1 MRYMRTTFIVSLGLI
16 IFMLFIWFFVSFT
29 KTERTIT
36 YFPIDETK
44 EFSKASTILS
54 FDDETK
60 VLYWKTNSETEDNFY
75 LRQDVSLLFI
85 NGRLKGILNAWR
97 QRETTIEQEESLTVD
112 AASFVQSLT
121 FHHGEWHE
129 NDTITSIQQMTKDEG
144 YILDNYLIK
153 KPTKKKEIAHQIN
166 ETIDEQL
173 HLYWQQLI
181 DFYNLDEQQYKLISF
196 MQLDQFESYLGPDI
210 SAVTAARITG
220 QLWEGLY
227 KNYILEAISENSND
241 YMPVILLANDLS
253 HLYVL
258 FQLQGENKQLR
269 QQIQLEN
276 KNVVK

>member
-1 MRYMRTTFIVSLGLI
+1 MRYMRTTFIVSFGLI
-16 IFMLFIWFFVSFT
+16 IFMLFILFFVSFT

-36 YFPIDETK
+36 YFPIDGTK

-112 AASFVQSLT
+112 APSFVQSLT

-276 KNVVK
+276 

>member
-1 MRYMRTTFIVSLGLI
+1 MRTTFIVSLGLI

>member
-1 MRYMRTTFIVSLGLI
+1 MRYMRTTFIVSFGLV
-16 IFMLFIWFFVSFT
+16 IFMLFILFFVSFT

-36 YFPIDETK
+36 YFPIDRTK

-112 AASFVQSLT
+112 APSFVQSLT

-276 KNVVK
+276 

>member
-1 MRYMRTTFIVSLGLI
+1 MRYMRTTFIVSFGLV
-16 IFMLFIWFFVSFT
+16 IFMLFILFFVSFT

-36 YFPIDETK
+36 YFPIDGTK

-112 AASFVQSLT
+112 APSFVQSLT

-276 KNVVK
+276 

>member
-1 MRYMRTTFIVSLGLI
+1 MRYMRTTFIVSFGLV
-16 IFMLFIWFFVSFT
+16 IFMLFILFFVSFT

-36 YFPIDETK
+36 YFPIDGTK

-112 AASFVQSLT
+112 APSFVQSLT

-173 HLYWQQLI
+173 HLCWQQLI

-276 KNVVK
+276 

>member
-1 MRYMRTTFIVSLGLI
+1 MRTTFIVSFGLV
-16 IFMLFIWFFVSFT
+16 IFMLFILFFVSFT

-36 YFPIDETK
+36 YFPIDGTK

-60 VLYWKTNSETEDNFY
+60 ELYWKTNSETEDNFY

-112 AASFVQSLT
+112 APSFVQSLT

-276 KNVVK
+276 